1 MRLDLSRLKGF
12 LCETG
17 ARAWGLVW
25 GVSIAML
32 GGALLVLAARAP
44 QETGELERRSG
55 DLDREI
61 ERVKRANQGMADEL
75 HALET
80 DPVYVEALLRRW
92 KRAGAGER
100 IVE

>member
-12 LCETG
+12 AFETG

-25 GVSIAML
+25 GVSVAML

-44 QETGELERRSG
+44 QEIAELTRRSG

-61 ERVKRANQGMADEL
+61 ERVKRSNQGMADEL

-92 KRAGAGER
+92 RRAGAGER